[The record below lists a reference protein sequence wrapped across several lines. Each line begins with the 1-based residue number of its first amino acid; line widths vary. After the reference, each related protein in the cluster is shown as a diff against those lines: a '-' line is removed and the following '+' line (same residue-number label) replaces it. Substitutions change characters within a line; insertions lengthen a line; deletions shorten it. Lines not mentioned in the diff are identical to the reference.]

1 MLALCSKYSMRFF
14 ISISPL
20 PVPSCSLLDSLTH
33 SLLLI
38 STDMIHSSL
47 LFMTEPLWARVLSSG
62 FERTSRSV
70 SALTVWR
77 ILLVFYAI
85 VHTHAHTHTQCM
97 RGRNELGLNHTT
109 QMKGLWPWTPKGEA
123 AWQLKRLSWLL
134 CDSDSA
140 VKETTGA
147 QNVVCELNGLLV
159 SVIFINHYRIF
170 CETSRDVIMKK
181 LCKSHSL
188 KAWIAGI

>member
-1 MLALCSKYSMRFF
+1 MQQIFNVIFLSVSPPFLFLPALSWTLSLIHSFSYRLIWF
-14 ISISPL
+14 IVHYFSWQSHYGPESCPL
-20 PVPSCSLLDSLTH
+20 VLNAPAEL
-33 SLLLI
+33 SLLLQCGEYCVY
-38 STDMIHSSL
+38 
-47 LFMTEPLWARVLSSG
+47 FMPLCTR
-62 FERTSRSV
+62 
-70 SALTVWR
+70 
-77 ILLVFYAI
+77 
-85 VHTHAHTHTQCM
+85 THAQCM

-147 QNVVCELNGLLV
+147 QNVVCELNGLRV